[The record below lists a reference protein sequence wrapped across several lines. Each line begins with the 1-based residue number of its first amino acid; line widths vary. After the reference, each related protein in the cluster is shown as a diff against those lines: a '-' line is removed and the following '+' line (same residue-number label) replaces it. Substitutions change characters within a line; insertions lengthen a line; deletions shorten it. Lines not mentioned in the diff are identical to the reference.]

1 MLHWVLHCNS
11 KIYLPLDLLRDLQCP
26 LHYRW
31 WGYAEHSSL
40 WSFVHIAFIF
50 HLVGPPIAVP
60 SSYFGTA
67 TGPILLSGV
76 QCNGSELQLTS
87 CPKASS
93 ALISFCNHGFD
104 VGVIC
109 HGEFG
114 TLCIL
119 TLQRCTENRY
129 MHKISCMLPKQQ
141 TNQPTNKPTNKQTN
155 KQKLCGCCTKLPM
168 TDGEKCPPVWIQ
180 RRYTWMMEQYIISN
194 LVSGLLPSFSVA
206 IK

>member
-31 WGYAEHSSL
+31 WGYGEHSSL
-40 WSFVHIAFIF
+40 WSFIHIAFIF

-141 TNQPTNKPTNKQTN
+141 TNKPTNKPTNKQTN
-155 KQKLCGCCTKLPM
+155 QQTNKQTKTL
-168 TDGEKCPPVWIQ
+168 
-180 RRYTWMMEQYIISN
+180 WMLYK
-194 LVSGLLPSFSVA
+194 VA
-206 IK
+206 NDR

>member
-1 MLHWVLHCNS
+1 MYAYWLIQTLAMQYHCAIQTDLSYRGAVYSVPDVNDVFWCTNIIQVDAPLSSPCTSCNS

-31 WGYAEHSSL
+31 WGYGEHSSL
-40 WSFVHIAFIF
+40 WSFIHIAFIF

-114 TLCIL
+114 T
-119 TLQRCTENRY
+119 Y
-129 MHKISCMLPKQQ
+129 
-141 TNQPTNKPTNKQTN
+141 
-155 KQKLCGCCTKLPM
+155 
-168 TDGEKCPPVWIQ
+168 
-180 RRYTWMMEQYIISN
+180 
-194 LVSGLLPSFSVA
+194 
-206 IK
+206 